1 MASSSIPTY
10 LSRVRDSFNVARYT
24 NNNNGTI
31 IAATAAIV
39 IVPVAIRDYRMYLS
53 YGPGGLPYN
62 AVGWLVT
69 SLMRLL
75 SREQLSARP
84 YQDPE
89 LHSNGNPGLLP
100 PNFRSRDTSRPRLGS
115 HPVPQRQ
122 LSQLPDVEI
131 RRKLISRFE
140 ELGSVA
146 QDRGLVDI
154 KQSLYE
160 RQHSALFVSE
170 ALKWH
175 PVAQQTRGEISHIH
189 AGKDGSIHVVLH
201 PRDCATVLE
210 KGWGQ
215 RHALSGADLL
225 KRITGI
231 YIPINY
237 VLVYAP
243 RNEAEIEV
251 AMAIVKA
258 SIQFMTE
265 SRDQLE

>member
-1 MASSSIPTY
+1 MASSSVLTHP
-10 LSRVRDSFNVARYT
+10 SRFRNDFSIARYT
-24 NNNNGTI
+24 ANIRGSI
-31 IAATAAIV
+31 VAAIAAVV
-39 IVPVAIRDYRMYLS
+39 IIPVAIQDYRMYLS

-69 SLMRLL
+69 NLLRLL

-89 LHSNGNPGLLP
+89 VKPSGDSGLLP
-100 PNFRSRDTSRPRLGS
+100 PNFPSRDSSRPRLGP

-122 LSQLPDVEI
+122 LSQLPDVEM
-131 RRKLISRFE
+131 RQKLTSRFE
-140 ELGSVA
+140 ELGNVA
-146 QDRGLVDI
+146 QQRGLVEI

-160 RQHSALFVSE
+160 RHHSALFVSE
-170 ALKWH
+170 ALKWR
-175 PVAQQTRGEISHIH
+175 PVAQQTRGEISHVH
-189 AGKDGSIHVVLH
+189 VGKDGSIHVVLH
-201 PRDCATVLE
+201 PKDCEIVLE

-215 RHALSGADLL
+215 RHALSGASLL
-225 KRITGI
+225 RHIMDV
-231 YIPINY
+231 YIPVNY
-237 VLVYAP
+237 VFIYAP